1 MSSYTEHKI
10 VVGDTGMEIILRE
23 INEATGEFTVESDS
37 QEFMEIFGTSSFSF
51 IRGNS
56 ARENAILGDVI
67 QRHQPKAM
75 EIIEQ
80 VKRAI

>member
-1 MSSYTEHKI
+1 MSYTEHKI
-10 VVGDTGMEIILRE
+10 IVGDPGMDIILRE
-23 INEATGEFTVESDS
+23 INEATGEFTVESES
-37 QEFMEIFGTSSFSF
+37 QEFMEIFGTNSFSF

-67 QRHQPKAM
+67 QRHQPKAI

-80 VKRAI
+80 VKNAI

>member
-1 MSSYTEHKI
+1 MSYTEHNI
-10 VVGDTGMEIILRE
+10 IVGDPGIEIILRE

-37 QEFMEIFGTSSFSF
+37 QEFMEIFGTNSFPF

-67 QRHQPKAM
+67 QRHQPRAI
-75 EIIEQ
+75 EIIDQ
-80 VKRAI
+80 IKRAI